1 MGRTVFPTWGRES
14 AIMSPMNKQGKEQ
27 RTAGC
32 ATGVQGRADERSREA
47 QPRPALPWGFPVA
60 VVLGYGL
67 FRGVNAN
74 SYLSAFASVEAPFL
88 FVSDL
93 FFNVVV
99 ACAVVV
105 CALILIAL
113 TLRGRLAPLSMP
125 YVVPTVLLLVANV
138 CSLFGVFSW
147 MPSDFALLLPG
158 VLFGVASVMLSL
170 VWVEVLACQDPRA
183 IVTQI
188 ALSMLVNVVTS
199 SSLST
204 LSSGAR
210 MVASCVVLAV
220 MAWCAYYVR
229 RVLRAQAEGERGGEV
244 GGLAGGGERAKVH
257 PVRPARP
264 AGRGSYRDAFL
275 ELGNSIVA
283 FCVMEAVIGLLNS
296 FMLAGSIEFAGSDTV
311 SVAGMLTGVAAFCI
325 VVFVVQR
332 IPRVSTAFRLVMPV
346 IASLL
351 VFLPFLGEQYNLF
364 FSLVLLGSYYFIALL
379 VTYVVAETA
388 HERRVSPYVL
398 MGAAAALARVCLAVA
413 LVTGYTFGSLP
424 PGGLFGE
431 AEDTMRYLVVIMAVI
446 YALSLAAVLVSRD
459 RRRRRG
465 AEGAGGEARG
475 AARGNLPEGGEGAA
489 GGLAAGG
496 ATGEAP
502 AIAAEGSSPAAPT
515 DDAAFDARCA
525 RLAERGGLTEREAEI
540 LGYLARG
547 RTNAYIATTLFVS
560 ENTVRSHVRNLYAK
574 LDVHTRQQLIDL
586 VEAER
591 TH

>member
-1 MGRTVFPTWGRES
+1 M
-14 AIMSPMNKQGKEQ
+14 
-27 RTAGC
+27 
-32 ATGVQGRADERSREA
+32 QGRADERSREA
-47 QPRPALPWGFPVA
+47 QPRPALPWGFSVA

-88 FVSDL
+88 FVPDL

-210 MVASCVVLAV
+210 MVASCVALAV

-229 RVLRAQAEGERGGEV
+229 RVLRAQAEGERGREA
-244 GGLAGGGERAKVH
+244 GGLAGGCERAKVRLGR
-257 PVRPARP
+257 PGPPARP

-413 LVTGYTFGSLP
+413 LVTGYAFGSLP

-465 AEGAGGEARG
+465 AEGAGEEAREE
-475 AARGNLPEGGEGAA
+475 ARSNLAEGGEGAA
-489 GGLAAGG
+489 GALAAGG

-502 AIAAEGSSPAAPT
+502 AAATEGSSSAAPT

-591 TH
+591 AH

>member
-1 MGRTVFPTWGRES
+1 
-14 AIMSPMNKQGKEQ
+14 MNKQGKEQ
-27 RTAGC
+27 RVAGC
-32 ATGVQGRADERSREA
+32 ATGVQGRVDERSQGV
-47 QPRPALPWGFPVA
+47 QPRPAMPWAFPIA

-88 FVSDL
+88 FVPDL

-113 TLRGRLAPLSMP
+113 TLRGRLAPLSMS

-210 MVASCVVLAV
+210 MAASCLALAV
-220 MAWCAYYVR
+220 MAGCAYYVR
-229 RVLRAQAEGERGGEV
+229 RVLRAQAEDERGGGEA
-244 GGLAGGGERAKVH
+244 GGLAVEGERAKVRSG
-257 PVRPARP
+257 RPGRLARS

-413 LVTGYTFGSLP
+413 LVTGYAFGSLP
-424 PGGLFGE
+424 PGGPFGE
-431 AEDTMRYLVVIMAVI
+431 AENTMRYLVVIMAVI

-465 AEGAGGEARG
+465 AEGAGEEVRE
-475 AARGNLPEGGEGAA
+475 AARGNLAGVEGAA
-489 GGLAAGG
+489 AEGFAAGG
-496 ATGEAP
+496 VTGEA
-502 AIAAEGSSPAAPT
+502 AAASTAEASSPAAPT
-515 DDAAFDARCA
+515 DDAAFEARCA